1 MPFSD
6 PAERRRYD
14 RDRRRLQ
21 RAAGRTSLPEVPS
34 LTRLRVSA
42 DVEAVLSRAVE
53 LATNDQKARDVEKA
67 RALAHIAAVA
77 LRLIE
82 VHDLG
87 QRLQALERIL
97 VLRRP
102 A

>member
-1 MPFSD
+1 MPFRD
-6 PAERRRYD
+6 PEDRRRYD

-21 RAAGRTSLPEVPS
+21 RAAGRTSLREVPGP
-34 LTRLRVSA
+34 TRLRVAA
-42 DVEAVLSRAVE
+42 DVEAVLARAVE
-53 LATNDQKARDVEKA
+53 LATDDQKAKDVEKA
-67 RALAHIAAVA
+67 RALAQIAAVA

-87 QRLQALERIL
+87 ERLEALERIL